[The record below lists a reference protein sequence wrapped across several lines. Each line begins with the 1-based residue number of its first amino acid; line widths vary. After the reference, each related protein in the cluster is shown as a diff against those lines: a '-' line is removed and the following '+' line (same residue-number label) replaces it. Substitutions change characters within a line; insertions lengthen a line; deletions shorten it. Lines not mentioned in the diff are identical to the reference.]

1 VTTEIRSQLNV
12 RLSSEANLSVS
23 VATFVDTEEE
33 AREAGARNADFV
45 TAYLDGY
52 NRGFESR
59 EDA

>member
-52 NRGFESR
+52 NRGFEPR